1 VKNVMILGAGK
12 IGRLL
17 AKSLESDYD
26 VRIIE
31 NDHAKAKQA
40 GQNLSDTLVLDADG
54 LDIDFLTS
62 EHIEDIDCFI
72 AATENEQTNILAS
85 LLVKHYGV
93 KQAILHITTTNYI
106 RAVRRIG
113 VDAVVSKNISA
124 VNNIINFIR
133 SDQEDIPVSR
143 IEDVDV
149 DAVELTVNDS
159 CKYINKNISIDKI
172 PDYICIGSICRSGDI
187 IIPNS
192 HTEIL
197 PGDELLLFTKEKN
210 IIKAENLFL

>member
-1 VKNVMILGAGK
+1 MILGAGK

-31 NDHAKAKQA
+31 NDHVKAREV
-40 GQNLSDTLVLDADG
+40 GQNLSDTLILDADG

-62 EHIEDIDCFI
+62 ENIQDTDCFI

-93 KQAILHITTTNYI
+93 KQVIVHISTTNYI

-124 VNNIINFIR
+124 VNKIINFIR
-133 SDQEDIPVSR
+133 SDQEDLPVSR

-149 DAVELTVNDS
+149 DALELTVSENS
-159 CKYINKNISIDKI
+159 KYLQKNMSIGKL
-172 PDYICIGSICRSGDI
+172 PDFLCIGSIIRNGNI
-187 IIPNS
+187 IIPNTL
-192 HTEIL
+192 TEVL
-197 PGDELLLFTKEKN
+197 SGDELLLFTKDKN
-210 IIKAENLFL
+210 ISKAENLFL

>member
-1 VKNVMILGAGK
+1 MRLGYLGH
-12 IGRLL
+12 INNWMQM
-17 AKSLESDYD
+17 ESDYD

-31 NDHAKAKQA
+31 NDHIKAKKV
-40 GQNLSDTLVLDADG
+40 GKNLPDTLILDADG

-62 EHIEDIDCFI
+62 ENIQETDCFI

-93 KQAILHITTTNYI
+93 KQVILHISTTNYI

-133 SDQEDIPVSR
+133 SDQEALPVSR

-149 DAVELTVNDS
+149 DALELTVSDN
-159 CKYINKNISIDKI
+159 CKYIHKNMSLEKL
-172 PDYICIGSICRSGDI
+172 PDFVCIGSICRNGNI
-187 IIPNS
+187 IIPNP
-192 HTEIL
+192 HTEVL

-210 IIKAENLFL
+210 ILKSENLFL